1 MRDYALSQSRNR
13 DAAGAS
19 WFSRLVRN
27 WQARRAIR
35 HLTDCDD
42 YMLADIGVQRLDV
55 MGRGS
60 AAVGQRSLS
69 VGGTLVPP
77 APQDAAHLSVGFI
90 PHSAEA
96 SRCRRN
102 RALNSKK

>member
-55 MGRGS
+55 EW
-60 AAVGQRSLS
+60 AAGLPLS
-69 VGGTLVPP
+69 VN
-77 APQDAAHLSVGFI
+77 AALALEERSF
-90 PHSAEA
+90 
-96 SRCRRN
+96 RRH
-102 RALNSKK
+102 RRTPRI